1 MGLVLEVLV
10 EVVVAMVETLVTP
23 SGSDDKSQ

>member
-10 EVVVAMVETLVTP
+10 EVVVAMVETLVAP